1 MGAIEGASRTGD
13 GQAHDYNGPDG
24 LSAPSDAC
32 SEQPNGFSAV
42 PNGGTQDQWSRVCD
56 KFRREY
62 GDHAY
67 KTWINQLGYRGV
79 DAGTVELTAP
89 TKFVRDWIQRQYATR
104 LKDYFLSENT
114 TIRDVQIRLRS
125 KSDQSATANTVH
137 RPADP
142 TPEPAVDA
150 ADAPV
155 LDARYTFDSFVVG
168 KSNEF
173 AYAACRRVAEAED
186 IPFNPLFLHG
196 GVGLGKTHLMHAIA
210 WEMTKRQP
218 HKRVVYISAERF
230 MYEFV
235 SAVRY
240 QDTHAFKK
248 KYRNVDLLMVD
259 DVQFLAQKES
269 TQDEFFHTFN
279 TLIDNRCQVVITAD
293 RSPTDLEGIE
303 ERIVSRLGWGLVA
316 DIHPT
321 DYELRLGILQSKAE
335 QTDTVDVPADLLEFL
350 AAKITSNVREL
361 EGALNRVI
369 AYATLVG
376 RPVTLDMARDVLQD
390 LIRANDRKLTVDEI
404 QRAVSDYYN
413 IRPSEMVSERRSRA
427 VARPRQVAM
436 YLAKQ
441 LTSKSLPDIGRRFGG
456 RDHTTVMYAVR
467 KIEDLRCTDSQ
478 LDEDITR
485 LSRLLQS

>member
-1 MGAIEGASRTGD
+1 MTGASVTPKEAIAESATGKTR
-13 GQAHDYNGPDG
+13 GAAPDG
-24 LSAPSDAC
+24 GDPARH
-32 SEQPNGFSAV
+32 ETWG
-42 PNGGTQDQWSRVCD
+42 RVCD
-56 KFRREY
+56 RFRGEY
-62 GDHAY
+62 GDHAFQ
-67 KTWINQLGYRGV
+67 TWIDQLGYRGV

-89 TKFVRDWIQRQYATR
+89 TKFVRDWIQRQYAAR
-104 LKDYFLSENT
+104 LKDFFLGEDPKV
-114 TIRDVQIRLRS
+114 RDVQIRLRS
-125 KSDQSATANTVH
+125 QSENAVSVKRPSSAGQAAT
-137 RPADP
+137 P
-142 TPEPAVDA
+142 TSGPGREDGAQA
-150 ADAPV
+150 
-155 LDARYTFDSFVVG
+155 LDARYRFENFVVG

-173 AYAACRRVAEAED
+173 AHAACQRLAYADE
-186 IPFNPLFLHG
+186 ITFNPLFLHG

-210 WEMTKRQP
+210 WEVTQRDPSK
-218 HKRVVYISAERF
+218 KVVYISAERF

-235 SAVRY
+235 SAVRFK
-240 QDTHAFKK
+240 DTHAFKQ

-279 TLIDNRCQVVITAD
+279 ALIDNRCQVVITAD

-303 ERIVSRLGWGLVA
+303 ERIISRFGWGLVA
-316 DIHPT
+316 DIHAT

-335 QTDTVDVPADLLEFL
+335 REEGAPVPMDLLEFL

-376 RPVTLDMARDVLQD
+376 RPITMDMARDVLQD
-390 LIRANDRKLTVDEI
+390 LLRANDRKLTIDEI
-404 QRAVSDYYN
+404 QKSVSDYYN
-413 IRPSEMVSERRSRA
+413 IRPNEMVSERRSRA

-456 RDHTTVMYAVR
+456 RDHTTVMYAVK
-467 KIEDLRCTDSQ
+467 KIEDLRRTDAH
-478 LDEDITR
+478 LDEDVTR
-485 LSRLLQS
+485 LIRLLQG